1 MRYSIKGDNYKWK
14 EWFIFRT
21 KLDHIHPSVGYRF
34 KHFNVKAGYGLSK
47 KGDDFFSFG
56 ISFGGRKK
64 SLNLLGN
71 YIEMG
76 RKAKSL
82 LCAP

>member
-1 MRYSIKGDNYKWK
+1 MA
-14 EWFIFRT
+14 FQ
-21 KLDHIHPSVGYRF
+21 
-34 KHFNVKAGYGLSK
+34 K

-76 RKAKSL
+76 RKAKTL